1 MSGRT
6 VGTGIGSVIGASR
19 HAFRGQWSG
28 AERFAQQQRSD
39 QDSRVGAGR
48 ARHAQKRFE
57 STDFPNSMNVCG
69 GDTVSRSLTHVRT
82 APRAQVV
89 EKMALGGLA
98 AATPRE
104 PADKCCGGG
113 VLFGQLAYGA
123 SNLGPGLKIRDRNGE
138 QCGSVRDFVMCHSLQ
153 HTLWV
158 CCKELISEHLV
169 AMVRLVGRE
178 IENVACS
185 KGLKAYSGPHL

>member
-1 MSGRT
+1 MEGSAYFRRPFHAGERPRPRPVMATWTIRGADWGAERVSGRT

-89 EKMALGGLA
+89 EKMALSGLA
-98 AATPRE
+98 AVISRE
-104 PADKCCGGG
+104 PAEQ
-113 VLFGQLAYGA
+113 VLWW
-123 SNLGPGLKIRDRNGE
+123 LGTFLSIGL
-138 QCGSVRDFVMCHSLQ
+138 
-153 HTLWV
+153 
-158 CCKELISEHLV
+158 
-169 AMVRLVGRE
+169 
-178 IENVACS
+178 
-185 KGLKAYSGPHL
+185 

>member
-39 QDSRVGAGR
+39 DNTSIGAGR

-57 STDFPNSMNVCG
+57 STDFPNSVSSCG
-69 GDTVSRSLTHVRT
+69 GDPVSRSLTDVRI

-89 EKMALGGLA
+89 EKMALSGLA
-98 AATPRE
+98 AVISRE
-104 PADKCCGGG
+104 PAEQ
-113 VLFGQLAYGA
+113 VLWW
-123 SNLGPGLKIRDRNGE
+123 LGTFLSIGLSRVEVWILLGSPRSQRRAVWIR
-138 QCGSVRDFVMCHSLQ
+138 C
-153 HTLWV
+153 
-158 CCKELISEHLV
+158 
-169 AMVRLVGRE
+169 RLR
-178 IENVACS
+178 
-185 KGLKAYSGPHL
+185 